1 MGEIELSSLEILV
14 ENIPL
19 LASIRLFTDLCN
31 HKQHL
36 DVYRC
41 VSVCIAAGTQ

>member
-1 MGEIELSSLEILV
+1 MGEIELSSLEIL
-14 ENIPL
+14 ENIIPVL
-19 LASIRLFTDLCN
+19 TSIRLFTDLCN